1 MLPNILLEA
10 ENFANSVQAIAHT
23 TLENLSQ
30 AIEDLDN
37 SADELIQEVSLGIST
52 AGTAIADAL
61 KDLPQTAQDLAQE
74 MPKLADRL
82 QRAGLRKGDTTRS
95 DVDITK
101 LFEKIPGTSKLGAS
115 ETAIREFLADKQGSH
130 IISRQKGGSN
140 RADNILWEIG
150 IDNMRRGARTMTTG
164 EQVYIRWYNAVDS
177 IIQNSSTIAK
187 LGLASTGTAI
197 LTQTI
202 VTAVSY
208 TLDLYR
214 GDMTVEE
221 FRDRI
226 LESAITA
233 GITAPLFFLILV
245 AVLALLPELTLLL
258 SAPIVMVGF
267 NTLFGISVAVPIMQS
282 ISRHFEAVG
291 SRAGASDQNC
301 CTWAS

>member
-1 MLPNILLEA
+1 MLPNILLEV
-10 ENFANSVQAIAHT
+10 ENFANMAEAIAQT

-30 AIEDLDN
+30 AMEDLDN
-37 SADELIQEVSLGIST
+37 SADELIQEVGLGVST

-74 MPKLADRL
+74 MPKLANRL
-82 QRAGLRKGDTTRS
+82 QHRAGMRRGDTPRS
-95 DVDITK
+95 DGDIMK
-101 LFEKIPGTSKLGAS
+101 LFEIIPGTSKLEAS
-115 ETAIREFLADKQGSH
+115 ETTIREFLADKQGSH
-130 IISRQKGGSN
+130 IIPRQKGGSN
-140 RADNILWEIG
+140 GGDNILWEIG
-150 IDNMRRGARTMTTG
+150 TDNLRRGARTMTAG
-164 EQVYIRWYNAVDS
+164 EQVYIRWYSAIDS
-177 IIQNSSTIAK
+177 IVKNSSTIAK
-187 LGLASTGTAI
+187 LGITSTGTAI
-197 LTQTI
+197 LTQTV

-226 LESAITA
+226 LESAITT

-267 NTLFGISVAVPIMQS
+267 NTLFGISVAVPIIQS

-291 SRAGASDQNC
+291 ARAAASDPNR
-301 CTWAS
+301 